1 MAHSLSAKKR
11 VRQNASERAVNRW
24 RLRAMREALKEF
36 NEAIVHGTAATAQ
49 ETFSKCVAVIDRSAG
64 KGVIHANQAA
74 RRKSRLN
81 ARLKAKKLAKA

>member
-11 VRQNASERAVNRW
+11 VRQNASQRAVNRW
-24 RLRAMREALKEF
+24 RLRAMRDALKEF
-36 NEAIVHGTAATAQ
+36 NDAIVHGTADKAQ

-64 KGVIHANQAA
+64 KGVIHSNQAA

-81 ARLKAKKLAKA
+81 DRLRAKKLAKA